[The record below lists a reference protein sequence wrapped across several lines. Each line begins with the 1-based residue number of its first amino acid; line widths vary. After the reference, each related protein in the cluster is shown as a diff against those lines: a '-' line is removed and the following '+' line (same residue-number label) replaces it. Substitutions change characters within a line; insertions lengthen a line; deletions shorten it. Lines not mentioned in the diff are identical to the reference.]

1 MLTFKKG
8 SYSKE
13 ELLALYDALTDARAS
28 LRCAESGCDNCPN
41 RKPCAD
47 LSRCREY
54 VYITSNSMGKANK

>member
-13 ELLALYDALTDARAS
+13 ELAVLFDALTDARAS
-28 LRCAESGCDNCPN
+28 LLCAESGCDNCIN

-54 VYITSNSMGKANK
+54 VYITWNSMVKPNK